1 MSTDASWKP
10 AGYPSVT
17 PYLIVR
23 GAERAI
29 AFYQRVFGA
38 TVRLRLDGTDGRI
51 GHAELAIGDSLIM
64 LADEAPERNVLAPGS
79 GGSDAV
85 TLHLYIADVDAVVR
99 AAQAAGAVLKHPVE
113 TKFYG
118 DRLGTIVDPFG
129 HVWHVSTHVEDVSHE
144 EIARRAAAFM
154 SASAQP

>member
-1 MSTDASWKP
+1 MPADPGWKP

-29 AFYQRVFGA
+29 AFYQKVFGA
-38 TVRLRLDGTDGRI
+38 TLRLRLDGPDGRI

-64 LADEAPERNVLAPGS
+64 LADESQERNVLAPGPQ
-79 GGSDAV
+79 GSDAV
-85 TLHLYIADVDAVVR
+85 TLHLYIPDVDGVVR
-99 AAQAAGAVLKHPVE
+99 AAQAAGAVVKQAVE

-129 HVWHVSTHVEDVSHE
+129 HVWHVSTHMEDVSPE
-144 EIARRAAAFM
+144 EIARRAASFGATP
-154 SASAQP
+154 S

>member
-1 MSTDASWKP
+1 MPADASWKP

-29 AFYQRVFGA
+29 AFYQKVFGA
-38 TVRLRLDGTDGRI
+38 TVRLRLDGPNGRI
-51 GHAELAIGDSLIM
+51 GHAELAIGNSLIM
-64 LADEAPERNVLAPGS
+64 LADEVPERNVLAPAP
-79 GGSDAV
+79 GGRDAV
-85 TLHLYIADVDAVVR
+85 ALHLYIADVDAVVR
-99 AAQAAGAVLKHPVE
+99 AAQAAGAVVKQPVE

-129 HVWHVSTHVEDVSHE
+129 HVWHVSTHVEDVSPE
-144 EIARRAAAFM
+144 EIGRRAA
-154 SASAQP
+154 SLSDTSS

>member
-1 MSTDASWKP
+1 MPADPSGKP

-23 GAERAI
+23 GAERAF
-29 AFYQRVFGA
+29 AFYQKVFGA
-38 TVRLRLDGTDGRI
+38 TLRLRLDGPDGRI

-64 LADEAPERNVLAPGS
+64 LADESPERNALAPGPQ
-79 GGSDAV
+79 GGDAV
-85 TLHLYIADVDAVVR
+85 SLHLYVPDVDGVVR
-99 AAQAAGAVLKHPVE
+99 AAQAAGAVVKQAVE

-129 HVWHVSTHVEDVSHE
+129 HVWHVSTHVEDVSPE
-144 EIARRAAAFM
+144 EIARRAASF
-154 SASAQP
+154 SATPS